1 MRRILRVAPIVAVAV
16 LVLAGPHSASAWTTI
31 DDYGKDRFSFPGSTT
46 ISNKWLPLRPG
57 TQFVFEGTANR
68 TRSGGAHKVVFT
80 VTDVAK
86 WIDGVRTL
94 VVWDRDI
101 NEGQLVE
108 EELAFFA
115 QDREGTVWNM
125 GEYPEELEDGE
136 VVGAPSTWI
145 PGVDEA
151 RPGIAMHARPQPNSP
166 EYVQGFA
173 PSVDFFDK
181 AVVSKAGQRTCVP
194 VACYE
199 DVLVIDEWDPNQ
211 QPEDGHQFKFHAPGV
226 GVVRIEARGGV
237 EQETLV
243 LTKLRRLDSA
253 EMERARARALEL
265 DRRAYDLARKVYRHT
280 APAEPLG

>member
-1 MRRILRVAPIVAVAV
+1 MRRTLRVAPIVAVAV

-46 ISNKWLPLRPG
+46 ISNQWLPLRPG
-57 TQFVFEGTANR
+57 TQLVFEGTANR
-68 TRSGGAHKVVFT
+68 GRAGGAHKVVFT

-94 VVWDRDI
+94 VMWDRDI

-125 GEYPEELEDGE
+125 GEYPEELEDGK

-145 PGVDEA
+145 TGVERA
-151 RPGIAMHARPQPNSP
+151 RAGIAMQSNPQPNSP

-173 PSVDFFDK
+173 PAVDFFDK
-181 AVVSKAGQRTCVP
+181 AVVSKVGQRTCVP
-194 VACYE
+194 VACYRN
-199 DVLVIDEWDPNQ
+199 VLVIDEWDPNQ

-243 LTKLRRLDSA
+243 LTKLRRLDAA